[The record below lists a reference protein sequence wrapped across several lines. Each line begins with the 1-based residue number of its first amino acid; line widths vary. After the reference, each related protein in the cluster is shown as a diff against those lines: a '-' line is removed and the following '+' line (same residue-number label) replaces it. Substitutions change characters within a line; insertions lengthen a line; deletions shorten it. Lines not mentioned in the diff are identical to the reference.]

1 MKISRLTSEISR
13 GARKKHYPRQ
23 QTKKKKVMPSPL
35 RIYKFDYLL
44 KLKAVASNFKK
55 YQAVA
60 ATGQLR
66 RRRGHYYLLNLK
78 KTTSRLRRNQV
89 SLFKKK
95 KFDGKFR
102 SRVLNK
108 MIGIFTKEGKRKKA
122 AKHVYTA
129 FLILSYLYNVSPL
142 LVLEESVVK
151 NLPIFLLK
159 KYIVRRTQI
168 KEYPVLA
175 KKEKKIKTTIKWICS
190 LVKKKAALDVKKDH
204 FYLNIVSALDEIVY
218 TGRGSELTSIFKNY
232 TKSAVQNARNV
243 RFNWRKL
250 NKYRSRIRRK
260 KKI

>member
-1 MKISRLTSEISR
+1 MSTLEGEYEGRVLELLERPANGIKKGVGFSNKIIEVKKKIRKDYLPIRAGERWLKRQMKISRLTSEISR

-60 ATGQLR
+60 AAGQLR

-175 KKEKKIKTTIKWICS
+175 KKEKKIKTTIK
-190 LVKKKAALDVKKDH
+190 
-204 FYLNIVSALDEIVY
+204 
-218 TGRGSELTSIFKNY
+218 
-232 TKSAVQNARNV
+232 
-243 RFNWRKL
+243 
-250 NKYRSRIRRK
+250 
-260 KKI
+260 